1 MDEKE
6 YAWSL
11 DGENYDHGIFDTI
24 EEAIEE
30 AKFHNWDA
38 DDEDRVKYAFIAE
51 VENTEFKGWKVDSD
65 DTIEKMQQNAYDEHE
80 NAESWLEDITK
91 EQTAELTDK
100 INEVIQNWL
109 VKHALQFFYYDLVNT
124 KKYDLEKETFVG
136 E

>member
-11 DGENYDHGIFDTI
+11 DGEDYNHGIFDTI

-30 AKFHNWDA
+30 AKLHNWDA
-38 DDEDRVKYAFIAE
+38 DDEDRVKYAFISE
-51 VENTEFKGWKVDSD
+51 VENTEYEGWKIDSD
-65 DTIEKMQQNAYDEHE
+65 DIIQEMWKNAYDENE

-100 INEVIQNWL
+100 INETIQNWL
-109 VKHALQFFYYDLVNT
+109 IKHSLSFFYYELTNI
-124 KKYDLEKETFVG
+124 KKYDLERENFV
-136 E
+136 EE